1 MRLGIITVERN
12 EQEVVMAERVVT
24 GMDLEKLEAFRQ
36 ALAEEPVILGLEARS
51 VWEGHSGRNTVHMG
65 PYSLGGERIDRDTRH
80 YTMAYGAWKEV
91 EEALGF
97 EGPTDRVEPV
107 EMALG
112 AVAACV
118 ANAIGLNA
126 PRNGIVLEEMDVLV
140 KADVDPSVLLEV
152 KGPKDHTTCIP
163 RITCEVKVKGDL
175 SDDQLE
181 TIQRLAA
188 HSPVHGMVHD
198 HNEMVTKVAR
208 A

>member
-1 MRLGIITVERN
+1 MS
-12 EQEVVMAERVVT
+12 ERVVT
-24 GMDLEKLEAFRQ
+24 GMDLEKLETFRK
-36 ALAEEPVILGLEARS
+36 ALAEEPVILGLEVRS
-51 VWEGHSGRNTVHMG
+51 IWEGHSGRNTVHIG
-65 PYSLGGERIDRDTRH
+65 PYSLGGKRIDRDTRH

-126 PRNGIVLEEMDVLV
+126 PRNGIVLDELEVTV

-152 KGPKDHTTCIP
+152 KGPDAHTACIP
-163 RITCEVKVKGDL
+163 NITCEVKAKGDL
-175 SDDQLE
+175 SDGQLE
-181 TIQRLAA
+181 TIQRLAH

-198 HNEMVTKVAR
+198 HNDMKTTVVR
-208 A
+208 G

>member
-1 MRLGIITVERN
+1 
-12 EQEVVMAERVVT
+12 MAEERIVA
-24 GMDLEKLEAFRQ
+24 GMNLEKLEAFRK
-36 ALAEEPVILGLEARS
+36 ALAEKPVILGLEVRS
-51 VWEGHSGRNTVHMG
+51 IWEGHSGRNTVHIG
-65 PYSLGGERIDRDTRH
+65 PYRLGGEQISRDTRH

-126 PRNGIVLEEMDVLV
+126 PRNGINLDEMEVLV

-152 KGPKDHTTCIP
+152 KGPEAHTACIP
-163 RITCEVKVKGDL
+163 NITCEVKVKGDL
-175 SDDQLE
+175 SEGQLE
-181 TIQRLAA
+181 TIERLAC

-198 HNEMVTKVAR
+198 HNEIKTKVVR
-208 A
+208 G

>member
-1 MRLGIITVERN
+1 MSE
-12 EQEVVMAERVVT
+12 EVVT
-24 GMDLEKLEAFRQ
+24 GMNLDKLEAFRK
-36 ALAEEPVILGLEARS
+36 ALAEEPVILGLEVRS
-51 VWEGHSGRNTVHMG
+51 IWEGHSGRNTVHIG
-65 PYSLGGERIDRDTRH
+65 PYSLGGKRIDRDTRH

-126 PRNGIVLEEMDVLV
+126 PRNGIVLDEMEVTV

-152 KGPKDHTTCIP
+152 KGPDAHTACIP
-163 RITCEVKVKGDL
+163 NITCEIKVKGDL
-175 SDDQLE
+175 SDAQLE
-181 TIQRLAA
+181 TIQRLGH

-198 HNEMVTKVAR
+198 HNDMKTTVVR

>member
-1 MRLGIITVERN
+1 
-12 EQEVVMAERVVT
+12 MAEKTVT
-24 GMDLEKLEAFRQ
+24 GMNLDKLEAFRA
-36 ALAEEPVILGLEARS
+36 ALTQDPVILGLEVRS
-51 VWEGHSGRNTVHMG
+51 IWEGHSGRNTVHIG
-65 PYSLGGERIDRDTRH
+65 PYSLGGKRIERDTRH

-126 PRNGIVLEEMDVLV
+126 PRHGIKLDEMEVTV
-140 KADVDPSVLLEV
+140 NADVDPSVLLEV
-152 KGPKDHTTCIP
+152 KGPEAHTSCIP
-163 RITCEVKVKGDL
+163 NITCEIKVKGDL
-175 SDDQLE
+175 SESQLE
-181 TIQRLAA
+181 TIGRLAH

-198 HNEMVTKVAR
+198 RNEMKTKVVR
-208 A
+208 G

>member
-1 MRLGIITVERN
+1 
-12 EQEVVMAERVVT
+12 MAEKKIVT
-24 GMDLEKLEAFRQ
+24 GMDLEKLEAFRK
-36 ALAEEPVILGLEARS
+36 ALAQEPVILGLEVKS
-51 VWEGHSGRNTVHMG
+51 IWEGHSGRNTVHIG
-65 PYSLGGERIDRDTRH
+65 PYNLGDQRIDRDTRH

-126 PRNGIVLEEMDVLV
+126 PRNGIKLEGMEVVV

-152 KGPKDHTTCIP
+152 KGPEDHTKCIP
-163 RITCEVKVKGDL
+163 NISCEVKVTGDL
-175 SDDQLE
+175 TDAQLE
-181 TIQRLAA
+181 TIGRLAH

-198 HNEMVTKVAR
+198 RNEMTTKVVR
-208 A
+208 G

>member
-1 MRLGIITVERN
+1 
-12 EQEVVMAERVVT
+12 MAEKIIN
-24 GMDLEKLEAFRQ
+24 GMDLDKLETFRK
-36 ALAEEPVILGLEARS
+36 ALAEDPVILGLEVRS
-51 VWEGHSGRNTVHMG
+51 IWEGHSGRNTVHIG
-65 PYSLGGERIDRDTRH
+65 PYSLGGKRIARDTRH

-126 PRNGIVLEEMDVLV
+126 PRNGIKLDEMEVTV
-140 KADVDPSVLLEV
+140 RADVDPSVLLEV
-152 KGPKDHTTCIP
+152 KSPEAHTACIP
-163 RITCEVKVKGDL
+163 NITCEVKVKGDL
-175 SDDQLE
+175 SESQLE
-181 TIQRLAA
+181 TIGRLAH

-198 HNEMVTKVAR
+198 RNEMQTNVVR